1 MEKICVKSKLEGAST
16 PNNTSWT
23 NDVCDL
29 QLALSFGGRQVY
41 IGFKQVD
48 SRLSLEELIDPIVA
62 CSQAKSTMIICL
74 DQVNFHRFHSYIIM
88 CQLERNWRTR
98 GEAKH
103 LEGRLKLQNKSS
115 NELTN
120 VLIT

>member
-1 MEKICVKSKLEGAST
+1 M
-16 PNNTSWT
+16 
-23 NDVCDL
+23 CDL

-48 SRLSLEELIDPIVA
+48 SRVSLEELIDPIVA

-74 DQVNFHRFHSYIIM
+74 GQVNFHHFHSYIIM
-88 CQLERNWRTR
+88 CQLERNLRTG

-103 LEGRLKLQNKSS
+103 FEVGLKLQAG
-115 NELTN
+115 
-120 VLIT
+120 